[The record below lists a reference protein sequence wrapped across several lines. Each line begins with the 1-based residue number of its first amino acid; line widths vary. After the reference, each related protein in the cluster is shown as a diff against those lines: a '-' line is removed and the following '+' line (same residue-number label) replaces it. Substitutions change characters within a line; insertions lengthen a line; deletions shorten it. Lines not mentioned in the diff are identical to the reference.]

1 MVSAVKE
8 PTGDRRP
15 PLAVAMEW
23 VSQITT
29 VVAEMVLPGLAGQ
42 WLDRRWGTKFLGLTG
57 FGLGLTVGIWHL
69 LAMTRS
75 RNAGPPAKRS
85 DSGGA
90 TDTKDTPDSSTGSD
104 KTQD

>member
-1 MVSAVKE
+1 
-8 PTGDRRP
+8 
-15 PLAVAMEW
+15 MEW

-42 WLDRRWGTKFLGLTG
+42 WLDRRWGTKVLGLIG

-75 RNAGPPAKRS
+75 RTAGPPGSRPGS
-85 DSGGA
+85 DGT
-90 TDTKDTPDSSTGSD
+90 TDMRDTPGSSQESD
-104 KTQD
+104 KEQD

>member
-1 MVSAVKE
+1 
-8 PTGDRRP
+8 
-15 PLAVAMEW
+15 MEW

-42 WLDRRWGTKFLGLTG
+42 WLDRRWGTKFIGLTG

-75 RNAGPPAKRS
+75 RDARQFDKRS
-85 DSGGA
+85 DSDRA
-90 TDTKDTPDSSTGSD
+90 TNRKDVADPPPESHRNHD
-104 KTQD
+104 

>member
-1 MVSAVKE
+1 MDE

-42 WLDRRWGTKFLGLTG
+42 WLDRRWGTKFIGLTG
-57 FGLGLTVGIWHL
+57 FGLGLTIGIWHL

-75 RNAGPPAKRS
+75 RNAGQSGERP
-85 DSGGA
+85 DSGRA
-90 TDTKDTPDSSTGSD
+90 TNTKDTPDSPTGSD
-104 KTQD
+104 PKQD